1 MESIKSFR
9 NVQQGDKRMPL
20 RIGHRGAAGTHPENT
35 MVSFH
40 RAIELGCDG
49 IEFDIHRAADGE
61 LVVIHDGY
69 LNRTTNGS
77 GLVMSKT
84 LTELKEL
91 DAGSWKGAEFAG
103 ERIPTLRE
111 LIRQTPATLWLYCE
125 LKAGSIHYPGIEAE
139 LIALLT
145 QEGALGRVQ
154 ISSFDHQALLRIHEL
169 APKMP
174 LGMLY
179 ADNLLDPV
187 GLAKQVGAE
196 ALHPAWEWV
205 TPALVETAHAAGL
218 KVNVWT
224 VNISEA
230 IMLMTACGVDGIM
243 SDYPDRVT
251 K

>member
-1 MESIKSFR
+1 
-9 NVQQGDKRMPL
+9 MPL

-35 MVSFH
+35 MASFR
-40 RAIELGCDG
+40 RAVELGSDG
-49 IEFDIHRAADGE
+49 IEFDVHRTADGE
-61 LVVIHDGY
+61 LVVIHDGF

-77 GLVMSKT
+77 GLIMATT
-84 LTELKEL
+84 LSELKAL

-111 LIRQTPATLWLYCE
+111 LIRETPSTLQLFLE

-139 LIALLT
+139 LVALLSE
-145 QEGALGRVQ
+145 EGALGRTQV
-154 ISSFDHQALLRIHEL
+154 SSFDHQALLRIHEL
-169 APKMP
+169 APQIP
-174 LGMLY
+174 IGMLF

-205 TPALVETAHAAGL
+205 TPQLVEAAHAAGL

-224 VNISEA
+224 VNLPEVV
-230 IMLMTACGVDGIM
+230 MMMTAAGVDGIM

-251 K
+251 Q